1 MFRLKYTGKISISEW
16 EYIPDMLLESL
27 WFPLHSYLIFL
38 RYTGKELHLHC
49 NGLMLWN
56 RSGMLSKRK
65 LALKKSIILGLFKK
79 HIVHMI
85 TNVIE
90 IF

>member
-1 MFRLKYTGKISISEW
+1 
-16 EYIPDMLLESL
+16 
-27 WFPLHSYLIFL
+27 
-38 RYTGKELHLHC
+38 LHLHC